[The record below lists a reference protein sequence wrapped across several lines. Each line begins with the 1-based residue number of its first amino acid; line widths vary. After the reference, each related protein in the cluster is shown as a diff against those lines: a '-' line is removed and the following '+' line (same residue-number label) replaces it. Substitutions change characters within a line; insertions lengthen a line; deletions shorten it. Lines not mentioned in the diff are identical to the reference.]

1 MNDATICHA
10 VERADRIA
18 NCAGREIGIAL
29 SNRQLGLLYVGASF
43 SSIRAV
49 PKSLLLGNPDTL
61 LSRLAIRQFRIT
73 SVESGIH
80 DLRSISTPRSCARS
94 SRRDGQSYQ
103 IVTTRSNDSLPAWD
117 APASDDYS
125 LEEGDIYAGG
135 DAPSPVGRS
144 MAKSAVII
152 GVAFLVSRILGLL
165 REIILANRFGTS
177 SDYDA
182 YVSAFRIPDLLFLV
196 IMSGAFGAAFIPVFG
211 GFLAR
216 GENDLAD
223 RLASAVITWTALVT
237 VILGLI
243 TFALADPLMRSVVA
257 PDLPPEAMELA
268 IQTMRMLL
276 LSPLLLGMGIAAK
289 GILESHLQFT
299 LPALA
304 PVVYNLAIV
313 LAAIFLAPTYG
324 IEGVTFGVLV
334 GAFLHVGIQIP
345 GVIRTGMT
353 FRPTLSRNVAGLA
366 EVGVL
371 LLPRVIGQAAF
382 QINFVA
388 VNHFASQTGEGSVSA
403 LNYAWQML
411 MLPNGVLAL
420 SIGTVVFPAMAA
432 QFELGDIDA
441 FRNTLQRG
449 LRPLLFLLIPASIG
463 LFEFRTALFQ
473 TIFQSGNF
481 DASSTVLASEP
492 LAFLA
497 LGLIWYGLVEVL
509 ARTFY
514 AMKDTV
520 TPVAAGIA
528 IIILNIAL
536 SKALLD
542 SMGHVGLALSLS
554 VSTGVEAFILIIILR
569 RRIGGFDAD
578 FGVWLAKIV
587 LATAGMAL
595 VSALVATKLE
605 EITGDPSIN
614 RAVQLAMLGMA
625 MGACLAAYLL
635 AAWMLNI
642 PEARNPMGKVR
653 GRVRRLAHIG

>member
-1 MNDATICHA
+1 M
-10 VERADRIA
+10 
-18 NCAGREIGIAL
+18 
-29 SNRQLGLLYVGASF
+29 
-43 SSIRAV
+43 
-49 PKSLLLGNPDTL
+49 
-61 LSRLAIRQFRIT
+61 
-73 SVESGIH
+73 
-80 DLRSISTPRSCARS
+80 AR
-94 SRRDGQSYQ
+94 
-103 IVTTRSNDSLPAWD
+103 
-117 APASDDYS
+117 
-125 LEEGDIYAGG
+125 
-135 DAPSPVGRS
+135 
-144 MAKSAVII
+144 SAVII
-152 GVAFLVSRILGLL
+152 GIAFMASRVLGLL

-196 IMSGAFGAAFIPVFG
+196 IMSGSFGAAFIPVFG

-216 GENDLAD
+216 GEKDKAD
-223 RLASAVITWTALVT
+223 RLASAVITWTALTT
-237 VILGLI
+237 VVLGLI
-243 TFALADPLMRSVVA
+243 TFALADPLMRYVVA
-257 PDLPPEAMELA
+257 PDLPPEAMDLA

-289 GILESHLQFT
+289 GILESHLKFT

-313 LAAIFLAPTYG
+313 LAAIFLAPRYG
-324 IEGVTFGVLV
+324 IEGVTFGVLI
-334 GAFLHVGIQIP
+334 GALLHVGIQIP
-345 GVIRTGMT
+345 GVVRTGLR
-353 FRPTLSRNVAGLA
+353 FRPTLSLAVAGLS
-366 EVGVL
+366 EVGIL

-420 SIGTVVFPAMAA
+420 SISTVVFPTLAA

-449 LRPLLFLLIPASIG
+449 LRPLLFLMVPASIG
-463 LFEFRTALFQ
+463 LFEFRTSLFQ

-481 DASSTVLASEP
+481 DANSTILASEP

-520 TPVAAGIA
+520 TPVAAGIF
-528 IIILNIAL
+528 IIVLNIIL
-536 SKALLD
+536 SKALLS
-542 SMGHVGLALSLS
+542 SMGHVGLALALS
-554 VSTGVEAFILIIILR
+554 VSTGVEAFILIVILR
-569 RRIGGFDAD
+569 KRIGGFGTE
-578 FGVWLAKIV
+578 FGVWLTKIIF
-587 LATAGMAL
+587 ATAIMAL

-605 EITGDPSIN
+605 DITGDPSIN
-614 RAVQLAMLGMA
+614 RLVQLAMLGVA
-625 MGACLAAYLL
+625 VFACTATYFL
-635 AAWMLNI
+635 AAWLLDI
-642 PEARNPMGKVR
+642 GEARGAMNNVR
-653 GRVRRLAHIG
+653 NRVRRLARIG

>member
-1 MNDATICHA
+1 
-10 VERADRIA
+10 
-18 NCAGREIGIAL
+18 
-29 SNRQLGLLYVGASF
+29 
-43 SSIRAV
+43 
-49 PKSLLLGNPDTL
+49 
-61 LSRLAIRQFRIT
+61 
-73 SVESGIH
+73 
-80 DLRSISTPRSCARS
+80 
-94 SRRDGQSYQ
+94 
-103 IVTTRSNDSLPAWD
+103 VTVRSNAPLPAWGRD
-117 APASDDYS
+117 AVDEFS
-125 LEEGDIYAGG
+125 LDEGSIYTGG
-135 DAPSPVGRS
+135 DSAPSAASS

-152 GVAFLVSRILGLL
+152 GIAFMASRLLGLL

-196 IMSGAFGAAFIPVFG
+196 IMSGSFGAAFIPVFG
-211 GFLAR
+211 GFLAK
-216 GENDLAD
+216 GEKDKAD
-223 RLASAVITWTALVT
+223 RLASSVITWTALTT
-237 VILGLI
+237 VVLGLV
-243 TFALADPLMRSVVA
+243 TFVFAGPLMRYVVA
-257 PDLPPEAMELA
+257 PDLPPEAMDLA
-268 IQTMRMLL
+268 IKTMRMLL

-289 GILESHLQFT
+289 GILESHLKFT

-313 LAAIFLAPTYG
+313 LAALFLAPTYG
-324 IEGVTFGVLV
+324 IEGVTVGVLI
-334 GAFLHVGIQIP
+334 GALLHVGIQIP
-345 GVIRTGMT
+345 GVVRTGLK

-420 SIGTVVFPAMAA
+420 SISTVVFPTMAA

-449 LRPLLFLLIPASIG
+449 LRPLLFLMVPASIG
-463 LFEFRTALFQ
+463 LFEFRTSLFQ

-481 DASSTVLASEP
+481 DANSTILSSEP

-509 ARTFY
+509 SRTFY

-520 TPVAAGIA
+520 TPVAAGIL
-528 IIILNIAL
+528 IIVLNIIL
-536 SKALLD
+536 SKALLS

-554 VSTGVEAFILIIILR
+554 VSTGVEAFILVVILR
-569 RRIGGFDAD
+569 RRIGGFGTE
-578 FGVWLAKIV
+578 FGVWLSKII
-587 LATAGMAL
+587 LATAVMAL
-595 VSALVATKLE
+595 VAAPVATKLE
-605 EITGDPSIN
+605 DLTGDPEIN
-614 RAVQLAMLGMA
+614 RAIQLGMLGIA
-625 MGACLAAYLL
+625 VGACAAAYFL
-635 AAWMLNI
+635 AAWLLNI
-642 PEARNPMGKVR
+642 SEARRSMNKIR
-653 GRVRRLAHIG
+653 GRVRRLAHIGA

>member
-1 MNDATICHA
+1 MTARIND
-10 VERADRIA
+10 
-18 NCAGREIGIAL
+18 
-29 SNRQLGLLYVGASF
+29 
-43 SSIRAV
+43 
-49 PKSLLLGNPDTL
+49 P
-61 LSRLAIRQFRIT
+61 
-73 SVESGIH
+73 
-80 DLRSISTPRSCARS
+80 
-94 SRRDGQSYQ
+94 
-103 IVTTRSNDSLPAWD
+103 LPAWD
-117 APASDDYS
+117 APVSDDFP

-135 DAPSPVGRS
+135 DAPSPAGRS
-144 MAKSAVII
+144 MARSAVII
-152 GVAFLVSRILGLL
+152 GVAFLASRVLGLL

-211 GFLAR
+211 GFLAK
-216 GENDLAD
+216 GEKENAD
-223 RLASAVITWTALVT
+223 RLGSAVITWTALTT
-237 VILGLI
+237 VVLGLI
-243 TFALADPLMRSVVA
+243 TFALAGPLMRTVVA
-257 PDLPPEAMELA
+257 PDLPPAAMDLA

-289 GILESHLQFT
+289 GILETHLQFT

-313 LAAIFLAPTYG
+313 LAAIFLAPEYG
-324 IEGVTFGVLV
+324 IEGVTFGVLI
-334 GAFLHVGIQIP
+334 GALLHVGIQIP
-345 GVIRTGMT
+345 GVVRTGLV
-353 FRPTLSRNVAGLA
+353 FRPTLSRNVAGLS

-371 LLPRVIGQAAF
+371 LLPRVVGQAAF

-388 VNHFASQTGEGSVSA
+388 VNHFASQAGEGSVSG

-420 SIGTVVFPAMAA
+420 SIGTVVFPTMAA
-432 QFELGDIDA
+432 QWELGEIDE

-449 LRPLLFLLIPASIG
+449 LRPLLFLLIPATIG
-463 LFEFRTALFQ
+463 LFEFRTSLFQ

-481 DASSTVLASEP
+481 DANSTILASEP
-492 LAFLA
+492 LAFLS

-520 TPVAAGIA
+520 TPVAAGIL
-528 IIILNIAL
+528 IIVLNIIL
-536 SKALLD
+536 SKLLLD
-542 SMGHVGLALSLS
+542 SMGHVGLALALS
-554 VSTGVEAFILIIILR
+554 VSTGVEAFILFVILR
-569 RRIGGFDAD
+569 RRIGGFGTE

-595 VSALVATKLE
+595 VSALTATQLE
-605 EITGDPSIN
+605 EITGDPDIN
-614 RAVQLAMLGMA
+614 RAVQLAFLGIA
-625 MGACLAAYLL
+625 VGACLAAYVLFAWLL
-635 AAWMLNI
+635 SI
-642 PEARNPMGKVR
+642 PEARNPMEKIR

>member
-1 MNDATICHA
+1 MGVPSNANKAAWIDDAVDEFSLDEGSIYT
-10 VERADRIA
+10 
-18 NCAGREIGIAL
+18 AGE
-29 SNRQLGLLYVGASF
+29 V
-43 SSIRAV
+43 
-49 PKSLLLGNPDTL
+49 
-61 LSRLAIRQFRIT
+61 
-73 SVESGIH
+73 
-80 DLRSISTPRSCARS
+80 
-94 SRRDGQSYQ
+94 
-103 IVTTRSNDSLPAWD
+103 
-117 APASDDYS
+117 
-125 LEEGDIYAGG
+125 
-135 DAPSPVGRS
+135 APSAVNS
-144 MAKSAVII
+144 MAKSAAII
-152 GVAFLVSRILGLL
+152 GAAFMASRVLGLL

-196 IMSGAFGAAFIPVFG
+196 IMSGSFGAAFIPVFG

-216 GENDLAD
+216 NEKDKAD
-223 RLASAVITWTALVT
+223 RLASAVITWTALAT
-237 VILGLI
+237 VALGLV
-243 TFALADPLMRSVVA
+243 TFVFADPLMRYVVA
-257 PDLPPEAMELA
+257 PDLPPEAMDLA

-313 LAAIFLAPTYG
+313 LAALFLAPKYG

-334 GAFLHVGIQIP
+334 GAALHVAIQIP
-345 GVIRTGMT
+345 GVIRTGLK

-366 EVGVL
+366 EVGIL

-420 SIGTVVFPAMAA
+420 SISTVVFPTMAA
-432 QFELGDIDA
+432 QFELGDLDA
-441 FRNTLQRG
+441 FRATLQRG
-449 LRPLLFLLIPASIG
+449 LRPLLFLMVPATIG

-481 DASSTVLASEP
+481 TANSTVLAAEP
-492 LAFLA
+492 LAFLS

-509 ARTFY
+509 ARAFY

-520 TPVAAGIA
+520 TPVAAGIF
-528 IIILNIAL
+528 IIVLNIIL

-554 VSTGVEAFILIIILR
+554 ISTGVEAFILLIILR
-569 RRIGGFDAD
+569 RRIGGFEAE
-578 FGVWLAKIV
+578 FGLWLARIIM
-587 LATAGMAL
+587 ATAIMAL
-595 VSALVATKLE
+595 VAALVTPKLE
-605 EITGDPSIN
+605 EVTGDPSIS
-614 RAVQLAMLGMA
+614 RIVQLVLLGVA
-625 MGACLAAYLL
+625 VLCCLTTYFL
-635 AAWMLNI
+635 AAWLLGI
-642 PEARNPMGKVR
+642 AEARKGMGRVR
-653 GRVRRLAHIG
+653 GRIRGLLHIGP